1 MPLGYWYVGNSN
13 LLVKISYYNR
23 ILFFRQLCV
32 MLSAEDI
39 YRTLAEL
46 LQKEENLTFA
56 SEMVQTLSS
65 ILLTSK
71 ELFSLRL
78 QLKDLSTAVRHIL
91 LLFINF
97 CHLEE
102 VVKFGRTLDL
112 DSLIMFLLHIFSWFR
127 NVNGEKNMMKCYMDS

>member
-1 MPLGYWYVGNSN
+1 
-13 LLVKISYYNR
+13 
-23 ILFFRQLCV
+23 

-112 DSLIMFLLHIFSWFR
+112 DSLIMFLLHIFS
-127 NVNGEKNMMKCYMDS
+127 

>member
-1 MPLGYWYVGNSN
+1 
-13 LLVKISYYNR
+13 
-23 ILFFRQLCV
+23 

-78 QLKDLSTAVRHIL
+78 QLKDLSTAVRHISL
-91 LLFINF
+91 CLINIY
-97 CHLEE
+97 HLEKS
-102 VVKFGRTLDL
+102 VKLGYVLDL
-112 DSLIMFLLHIFSWFR
+112 DSVISFLFSTFSLCRIM
-127 NVNGEKNMMKCYMDS
+127 NAEKNIMKCCANSLFNY